1 MRGRYCLY
9 RMAEYAKTPY
19 EGKNSGYKFEN
30 LEKDFLEDERFEAV
44 EALMAILKLKE
55 QLQASTNREHELA
68 KDLQH
73 SLNQIKVI
81 VDQKQGAINQVTRQ

>member
-1 MRGRYCLY
+1 
-9 RMAEYAKTPY
+9 
-19 EGKNSGYKFEN
+19 
-30 LEKDFLEDERFEAV
+30 
-44 EALMAILKLKE
+44 MAILKLKE